1 MSAVDGVKRLTGNG
15 GEWFSIWG
23 QTKGVPAESH
33 ARKTLQQEGFKTPRG
48 ATPPSRPPSV
58 PRVPADAKVVH
69 SIGGV
74 LRGDSASPSKK
85 GTLVVPSPAR
95 TEDDK
100 PSLGGAE
107 DVPASVALDREL
119 FPADLDTHIGDARRN
134 AKSCALVSSTDTQ
147 DDSSPKTLKI
157 ADAGERNSDD
167 VTPRTA
173 AKPHK
178 NKSCVRVSSPASRD
192 VEQPHGNDLSPNSR
206 KDAKSC
212 LSVSSTSS
220 RDDLSPNS
228 RRGAK
233 SCVSIPSTSS
243 RDDLS
248 PPSRTAAKSC
258 IRVASPDFAVSQDL
272 SSSPRNVTKASVR
285 ISSPLPRD
293 VVEEE
298 VEDTS
303 QDSRASE
310 DAANDSLSD
319 GSQDVTD
326 RWVGDG
332 ALLGASEHG
341 YGVTP
346 EDDQPKKSIGARSCL
361 SKSSVASRGRCVS
374 WKASDSKKMSAHSS
388 FSFCKTGNVES
399 PRRSLLEISDDD
411 SERGE
416 AEPSHG
422 DSDSVESPRKEEVV
436 QEQPETAFS
445 TGPKKSTVPAQSKQR
460 SGENAFSCDR
470 ALSTWSV
477 EDVCAWASSVPC
489 LPEEMASLFGREAVN
504 GLVLGNLTET
514 DLMLLG
520 ISKFG
525 WRRQLMLQIQ
535 QLQQNERKTQEK
547 DQLPRSPSP
556 WSERRHPQ
564 SPRRDPFSVTPR

>member
-15 GEWFSIWG
+15 GEWFSIWR

-69 SIGGV
+69 SIGGF

-85 GTLVVPSPAR
+85 GTPVVPSPAR

-119 FPADLDTHIGDARRN
+119 FHADLDTHIGDARRN
-134 AKSCALVSSTDTQ
+134 GKSCALVSSTDTL

-157 ADAGERNSDD
+157 AHAGERNSDD

-206 KDAKSC
+206 KGAKSC

-298 VEDTS
+298 EVEDTS

-361 SKSSVASRGRCVS
+361 SKSLVESRGRCVS
-374 WKASDSKKMSAHSS
+374 WKATPEGMCIAMSCFGLSG
-388 FSFCKTGNVES
+388 CWKP
-399 PRRSLLEISDDD
+399 PRR
-411 SERGE
+411 
-416 AEPSHG
+416 
-422 DSDSVESPRKEEVV
+422 
-436 QEQPETAFS
+436 
-445 TGPKKSTVPAQSKQR
+445 
-460 SGENAFSCDR
+460 N
-470 ALSTWSV
+470 
-477 EDVCAWASSVPC
+477 
-489 LPEEMASLFGREAVN
+489 
-504 GLVLGNLTET
+504 
-514 DLMLLG
+514 
-520 ISKFG
+520 
-525 WRRQLMLQIQ
+525 
-535 QLQQNERKTQEK
+535 EK
-547 DQLPRSPSP
+547 DEL
-556 WSERRHPQ
+556 
-564 SPRRDPFSVTPR
+564 T